1 MAYNLLKGKK
11 GLIFGALNEQSIA
24 WKVAERTVEE
34 GAEIVLTNTAV
45 SIRMGT
51 IGRLAEKCNTIV
63 VPADAAAGSAWGLF
77 GVLKGATV
85 RNLTIGEGSSVVSTA
100 AAMTAVGAV
109 AGYAYE
115 ATIENCENRAAID
128 IQGGGDNVRESA
140 GGIVGAI
147 CANEN
152 DSHILSCTNYGKITS
167 KNSVNTKNGA
177 TGFSIG
183 GIVGCIV
190 PALPGVVLSY
200 AGLLCAYFTSY
211 SSMSPAAIW
220 LWLAITVAV
229 SVADY
234 FLPAWMTRRFG
245 GSRSGAIGATVGVF
259 AGFFFFPPVGIILGP
274 FFGAVLGELLNDR
287 RDAGKA
293 FLVGIG
299 SFLSFVVGTGI
310 KLAAAIGMFVHVTAD
325 TYPAVRDWFATL
337 F

>member
-1 MAYNLLKGKK
+1 MDIALSVAAFLL
-11 GLIFGALNEQSIA
+11 SI
-24 WKVAERTVEE
+24 V
-34 GAEIVLTNTAV
+34 
-45 SIRMGT
+45 
-51 IGRLAEKCNTIV
+51 
-63 VPADAAAGSAWGLF
+63 
-77 GVLKGATV
+77 
-85 RNLTIGEGSSVVSTA
+85 
-100 AAMTAVGAV
+100 
-109 AGYAYE
+109 
-115 ATIENCENRAAID
+115 
-128 IQGGGDNVRESA
+128 
-140 GGIVGAI
+140 
-147 CANEN
+147 
-152 DSHILSCTNYGKITS
+152 
-167 KNSVNTKNGA
+167 
-177 TGFSIG
+177 

-274 FFGAVLGELLNDR
+274 FFGA
-287 RDAGKA
+287 

>member
-1 MAYNLLKGKK
+1 MDIALSVAAFLL
-11 GLIFGALNEQSIA
+11 SI
-24 WKVAERTVEE
+24 V
-34 GAEIVLTNTAV
+34 
-45 SIRMGT
+45 
-51 IGRLAEKCNTIV
+51 
-63 VPADAAAGSAWGLF
+63 
-77 GVLKGATV
+77 
-85 RNLTIGEGSSVVSTA
+85 
-100 AAMTAVGAV
+100 
-109 AGYAYE
+109 
-115 ATIENCENRAAID
+115 
-128 IQGGGDNVRESA
+128 
-140 GGIVGAI
+140 
-147 CANEN
+147 
-152 DSHILSCTNYGKITS
+152 
-167 KNSVNTKNGA
+167 
-177 TGFSIG
+177 

-245 GSRSGAIGATVGVF
+245 GSRSGAIGATVGV
-259 AGFFFFPPVGIILGP
+259 ILGP